1 MLTHKR
7 KKPGQ
12 SLVEFAL
19 SATLL
24 FLMLSAIIDLG
35 LAYFAY
41 QGLAGAAQEGASYAA
56 LYPTNGN
63 APNDPAIRQRVRYEA
78 GADLN
83 LPHRAR
89 FIDLLDLNNNKKD
102 DASGSDLT
110 QDVLADYIRISVVK
124 NTANAQLPGTGIPCD
139 STSIPP
145 RRTTQYCDM
154 VVTVR
159 YRYTPFFSGASLLG
173 ASEIPLSATRH
184 MTISR

>member
-1 MLTHKR
+1 MSTHKR

-24 FLMLSAIIDLG
+24 FLLLSAIIDLG

-56 LYPTNGN
+56 LFPTNGN
-63 APNDPAIRQRVRYEA
+63 AVNDPAIRQRVRYEA
-78 GADLN
+78 GADPN

-89 FIDLLDLNNNKKD
+89 FINLMDLNNNKKD
-102 DASGSDLT
+102 DFTVDPAT
-110 QDVLADYIRISVVK
+110 VLADYIRISVVK
-124 NTANAQLPGTGIPCD
+124 NSANAQVGGVIPCD
-139 STSIPP
+139 STSTPP
-145 RRTTQYCDM
+145 RRTVQYCDM